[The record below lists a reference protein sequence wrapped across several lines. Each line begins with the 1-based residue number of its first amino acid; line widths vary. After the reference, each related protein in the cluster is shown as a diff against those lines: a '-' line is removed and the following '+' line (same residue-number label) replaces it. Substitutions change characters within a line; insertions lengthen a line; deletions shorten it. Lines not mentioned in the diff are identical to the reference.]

1 LTAYPPGGK
10 ALVDAFVVRPAAT
23 RMSLPSIF
31 CSPDAVFDLNYVV
44 NYVTPGPL
52 EGQKPGVQ

>member
-1 LTAYPPGGK
+1 
-10 ALVDAFVVRPAAT
+10 LVDAFVVRPAAT